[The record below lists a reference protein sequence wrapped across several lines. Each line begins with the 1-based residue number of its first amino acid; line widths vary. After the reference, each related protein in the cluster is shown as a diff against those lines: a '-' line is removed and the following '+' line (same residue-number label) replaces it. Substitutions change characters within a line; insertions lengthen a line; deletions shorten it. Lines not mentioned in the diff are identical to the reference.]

1 MGIYPFVNGLVQIEL
16 APNGLILFFFN
27 ESNFGFLFLNF
38 KFDVP
43 FEFPFETLRTN
54 STYFKFERLTTLE
67 RQTWEGG
74 RTLDIVD

>member
-43 FEFPFETLRTN
+43 FELPFEILRTN
-54 STYFKFERLTTLE
+54 STYFKFERLITLK